1 MDLNVHPSDLYEN
14 TSTISLEFSL
24 LISKV
29 LNCQDIEQCT
39 EE

>member
-1 MDLNVHPSDLYEN
+1 MYTQSDLYEN
-14 TSTISLEFSL
+14 TNTISLEFSL

-29 LNCQDIEQCT
+29 LNLNCQDHEQCT